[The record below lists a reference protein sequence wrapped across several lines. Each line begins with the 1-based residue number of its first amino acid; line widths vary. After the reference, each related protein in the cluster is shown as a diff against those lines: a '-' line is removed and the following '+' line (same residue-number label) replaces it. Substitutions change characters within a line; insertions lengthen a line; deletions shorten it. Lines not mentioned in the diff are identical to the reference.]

1 MRMNRLNIEEYG
13 CMLTLVGKSRS
24 EDYFT
29 HASAVG
35 ISEDKRILGIAYNGL
50 KAGQEVPEWMQLE
63 ENRQKKTAF
72 YIHAEDNLF
81 ALVKRGECH
90 TLCVNISP
98 CLPCCKV
105 IAANGVKNV
114 VYIKEYAKCN
124 GFKEFFNFYG
134 IYYKELSLKSK
145 QKIKDYLT
153 DMNNFP
159 ELV

>member
-1 MRMNRLNIEEYG
+1 MNRLNIYEYG

-35 ISEDKRILGIAYNGL
+35 ISKDKRILGIAYNGL

-63 ENRQKKTAF
+63 ENRQKKTA
-72 YIHAEDNLF
+72 YYLHAEDNLF
-81 ALVKRGECH
+81 ALVKKDECH

-105 IAANGVKNV
+105 IAANGVKMV

-124 GFKEFFNFYG
+124 GFKEFFKFYG
-134 IYYKELSLKSK
+134 ISYEELPVRSK
-145 QKIKDYLT
+145 QKIKEYLT
-153 DMNNFP
+153 NMANFP